1 MDALDEIIIP
11 RLTAGIRT
19 ITEVLNDE
27 EREEFIRMKNIKE
40 FLDIEND

>member
-1 MDALDEIIIP
+1 MHLM
-11 RLTAGIRT
+11 TGIRT